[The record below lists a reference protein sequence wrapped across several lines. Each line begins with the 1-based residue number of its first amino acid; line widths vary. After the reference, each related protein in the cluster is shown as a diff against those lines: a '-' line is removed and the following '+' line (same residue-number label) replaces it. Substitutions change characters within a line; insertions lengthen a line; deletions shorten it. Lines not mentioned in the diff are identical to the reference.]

1 MSSFCVKFIFTI
13 FANINLLNR
22 LIMNAKRL
30 ILTAIVVIVGAF
42 SIMAQDVI
50 SINAEHL
57 NNEQK
62 NTLQY
67 AKKILKAQDNK
78 VMLPLEINAL
88 LGDTIAPEPY
98 IATPVWNDACFV
110 SDTAFEAS
118 LIVPL
123 KANTKNGE
131 LFSELKILGA
141 DKYTFCRVITTQIS
155 CQPNDTVTFSIDI
168 NSNINGIMLMVSV
181 YENDVL
187 KEQSTG
193 ISSSLGVVDCTYESN
208 YSFDSEIF
216 RRFQTNYKHLRDYEA
231 ETQIFYFNLLNT
243 KLNKKAIF
251 NYHKKIGFS

>member
-1 MSSFCVKFIFTI
+1 MK
-13 FANINLLNR
+13 
-22 LIMNAKRL
+22 AKRL

-42 SIMAQDVI
+42 SVMAQDVI

-98 IATPVWNDACFV
+98 IVTPVWNDACFV

-123 KANTKNGE
+123 KAVTKNGE
-131 LFSELKILGA
+131 LFSELKILSA
-141 DKYTFCRVITTQIS
+141 DKYTFCRVVTTPIS
-155 CQPNDTVTFSIDI
+155 YQPSDTVTFSIDVD
-168 NSNINGIMLMVSV
+168 SNINGIMLMSSV

-208 YSFDSEIF
+208 YDLDLNMFQ
-216 RRFQTNYKHLRDYEA
+216 RFHSNLFEVAKGTKA
-231 ETQIFYFNLLNT
+231 ETPLYYRDVLIRNVFASLQNIKGSVKFRNNNFRY
-243 KLNKKAIF
+243 
-251 NYHKKIGFS
+251 